1 MQRLLALTL
10 LAGFALVGAPSVH
23 AATPQQATFVVTYT
37 LDYTHSES
45 DRPGTVLGIHA
56 GAVMHM
62 HQTWTGTR
70 YTCRFDPY
78 TLHTIVNGHVQA
90 RPMPAVRCNG
100 SQDTGQFFSSMDF
113 TRVPK
118 SASTHWTDDQTMTV
132 SQALQWPIDA
142 TIAPYLSPVSW
153 HTTYRSDGNTF
164 VTSHGTGAML
174 EDRTLAGG
182 AAHLHAHLVGTS
194 GMSVR
199 LHPQAGQALPMTLT
213 MHQEATMFLQVHA
226 TTTGATVSEQ
236 DHSQL
241 TATAH
246 PI

>member
-1 MQRLLALTL
+1 
-10 LAGFALVGAPSVH
+10 
-23 AATPQQATFVVTYT
+23 
-37 LDYTHSES
+37 
-45 DRPGTVLGIHA
+45 
-56 GAVMHM
+56 
-62 HQTWTGTR
+62 
-70 YTCRFDPY
+70 
-78 TLHTIVNGHVQA
+78 
-90 RPMPAVRCNG
+90 
-100 SQDTGQFFSSMDF
+100 MDF

-118 SASTHWTDDQTMTV
+118 SASPHWTDDQTMTV

-153 HTTYRSDGNTF
+153 HTTYRSDGNAF

-194 GMSVR
+194 GMTVR
-199 LHPQAGQALPMTLT
+199 LHPQAGQVLPLTLT
-213 MHQEATMFLQVHA
+213 MHQEATLFLQLRA